1 VLAGQTKCHRGE
13 IRPPPAFRVSF
24 ICAVLII
31 RNNVVSCPI
40 PAWPIVHVLASASL
54 VARTLQMPKVK
65 YLCDKRQF
73 WIYAPLCVLVCVL
86 VYFIHFQPPVL
97 KAAELGILCLF
108 A

>member
-1 VLAGQTKCHRGE
+1 
-13 IRPPPAFRVSF
+13 
-24 ICAVLII
+24 
-31 RNNVVSCPI
+31 
-40 PAWPIVHVLASASL
+40 
-54 VARTLQMPKVK
+54 MPKVK